1 MNNNVSLKVYTEEEL
16 IIGMMEDAIE
26 EQEKEI
32 QRMEASGMNMS
43 ISRDLL
49 EARKIILKKFQE
61 RG

>member
-26 EQEKEI
+26 EQEKTI
-32 QRMEASGMNMS
+32 QRMEASGMDMTTS
-43 ISRDLL
+43 KDLL
-49 EARKIILKKFQE
+49 EARKITLKKFQE